1 MFCGFGGDDGML
13 TRLVLLDAG
22 NIFLGCDGNDEV
34 RFNNGTLFGGAGND
48 TVATNNGTFVQ

>member
-1 MFCGFGGDDGML
+1 ML